1 MSPILTVVLVLVAA
15 AVAGALGFYLGGE
28 NRKRTAEA
36 KIGSAEEEAKRIVND
51 AIKAAEQKRKET
63 IIEAKDEAFKLKS
76 DADKEIKDRRAEITR
91 QERRIDQ
98 KEEALDK
105 RTAQMERKEED
116 LKRRSETVEA
126 RLDELEQLK
135 LRQTEKLET
144 IAAMSKE
151 DARAVLLKQVDDELT
166 HEKAMKISAYQA
178 NMKDECD
185 NLARELIGQAIARCA
200 ADATSEATVSVVPLP
215 SDEMKGRII
224 GREGRNIRALE
235 TATGCDL
242 IIDDTPEAITLSS
255 FDQTRR
261 EVARMALERLIA
273 DGRIHPARIEETVDK
288 CRRELEI
295 QMKREGDKAVMEL
308 GIHSLHPDLV
318 KLIGR
323 LKYRTSFGQNVLS
336 HSLEVA
342 WLAGLMAGE
351 LGVNV
356 QLARRAGLLHD
367 IGKALDHE
375 IEGSHVQI
383 GVDICKKYRE
393 NPQVIHA
400 IEAPHIAGLLAAEL
414 GVDVATAKRAG
425 LLHDIGKA
433 IDHEVEGSHVTIGVN
448 IARKYKESEEVI
460 HAIEAHHG
468 DVEPK
473 TTLAFIIMAAD
484 AISAA
489 RPGARR
495 ENMESY
501 IKRLETLEALC
512 NGFEGVESSYAVQ
525 AGREVRILVQPDK
538 VSDDEVILLARN
550 VAKKIENELDYPG
563 QIKVSVIRESRAT
576 EYAK

>member
-15 AVAGALGFYLGGE
+15 VAAGALGFYLGGE

-76 DADKEIKDRRAEITR
+76 DADKEIKDRRAEISR

-105 RTAQMERKEED
+105 RTTQMERKEED

-185 NLARELIGQAIARCA
+185 NLARELVGQAIARCA

-295 QMKREGDKAVMEL
+295 QMKREGDKAIMEL

-400 IEAPHIAGLLAAEL
+400 IEA
-414 GVDVATAKRAG
+414 
-425 LLHDIGKA
+425 
-433 IDHEVEGSHVTIGVN
+433 
-448 IARKYKESEEVI
+448 
-460 HAIEAHHG
+460 HHG

-538 VSDDEVILLARN
+538 VGDDQVILLARQ
-550 VAKKIENELDYPG
+550 VAKKIEDELDYPG

>member
-51 AIKAAEQKRKET
+51 AIKTAEQKRKET

-400 IEAPHIAGLLAAEL
+400 IEA
-414 GVDVATAKRAG
+414 
-425 LLHDIGKA
+425 
-433 IDHEVEGSHVTIGVN
+433 
-448 IARKYKESEEVI
+448 
-460 HAIEAHHG
+460 HHG

-538 VSDDEVILLARN
+538 VSDDEVILLAHN

>member
-273 DGRIHPARIEETVDK
+273 DGRIHPARIEETVDQ

-393 NPQVIHA
+393 NPQ
-400 IEAPHIAGLLAAEL
+400 
-414 GVDVATAKRAG
+414 
-425 LLHDIGKA
+425 
-433 IDHEVEGSHVTIGVN
+433 
-448 IARKYKESEEVI
+448 VI

>member
-15 AVAGALGFYLGGE
+15 VAAGALGFYLGGE

-76 DADKEIKDRRAEITR
+76 DADREIKDRRAEITR

-400 IEAPHIAGLLAAEL
+400 IEA
-414 GVDVATAKRAG
+414 
-425 LLHDIGKA
+425 
-433 IDHEVEGSHVTIGVN
+433 
-448 IARKYKESEEVI
+448 
-460 HAIEAHHG
+460 HHG

>member
-135 LRQTEKLET
+135 LRQTETLEP

-400 IEAPHIAGLLAAEL
+400 IEA
-414 GVDVATAKRAG
+414 
-425 LLHDIGKA
+425 
-433 IDHEVEGSHVTIGVN
+433 
-448 IARKYKESEEVI
+448 
-460 HAIEAHHG
+460 HHG

>member
-1 MSPILTVVLVLVAA
+1 MSPILIVVLVLVAA

-36 KIGSAEEEAKRIVND
+36 KIGSAEDEAKRIVND

-105 RTAQMERKEED
+105 RTTQMERKEED
-116 LKRRSETVEA
+116 LKRRTETVEA

-308 GIHSLHPDLV
+308 GVHSLHPDLV

-400 IEAPHIAGLLAAEL
+400 IEA
-414 GVDVATAKRAG
+414 
-425 LLHDIGKA
+425 
-433 IDHEVEGSHVTIGVN
+433 
-448 IARKYKESEEVI
+448 
-460 HAIEAHHG
+460 HHG

-538 VSDDEVILLARN
+538 VGDDEVILLACN

>member
-1 MSPILTVVLVLVAA
+1 MSPILIVVLVLVAA

-36 KIGSAEEEAKRIVND
+36 KIGSAEDEAKRIVND

-105 RTAQMERKEED
+105 RTTQLERKEED
-116 LKRRSETVEA
+116 LKRRTETVEA

-308 GIHSLHPDLV
+308 GVHSLHPDLV

-400 IEAPHIAGLLAAEL
+400 IEA
-414 GVDVATAKRAG
+414 
-425 LLHDIGKA
+425 
-433 IDHEVEGSHVTIGVN
+433 
-448 IARKYKESEEVI
+448 
-460 HAIEAHHG
+460 HHG

-525 AGREVRILVQPDK
+525 AGREVRVMVKPEEGTEDNM
-538 VSDDEVILLARN
+538 ILLAHDL
-550 VAKKIENELDYPG
+550 AKKIESELEYPG
-563 QIKVSVIRESRAT
+563 QIKVNVIRETKAV

>member
-1 MSPILTVVLVLVAA
+1 MSPILIVVLVLVAA

-36 KIGSAEEEAKRIVND
+36 KIGSAEDEAKRIVND

-105 RTAQMERKEED
+105 RTTQMERKEED
-116 LKRRSETVEA
+116 LKRRTETVEA

-308 GIHSLHPDLV
+308 GVHSLHPDLV

-400 IEAPHIAGLLAAEL
+400 IEA
-414 GVDVATAKRAG
+414 
-425 LLHDIGKA
+425 
-433 IDHEVEGSHVTIGVN
+433 
-448 IARKYKESEEVI
+448 
-460 HAIEAHHG
+460 HHG

-473 TTLAFIIMAAD
+473 TTLAFIIMPAD

-538 VSDDEVILLARN
+538 VGDDEVILLARN

>member
-215 SDEMKGRII
+215 SDEMKGRNI

-400 IEAPHIAGLLAAEL
+400 IEA
-414 GVDVATAKRAG
+414 
-425 LLHDIGKA
+425 
-433 IDHEVEGSHVTIGVN
+433 
-448 IARKYKESEEVI
+448 
-460 HAIEAHHG
+460 HHG

>member
-51 AIKAAEQKRKET
+51 AIKTAEQKRKET

-393 NPQVIHA
+393 NPQVI
-400 IEAPHIAGLLAAEL
+400 
-414 GVDVATAKRAG
+414 
-425 LLHDIGKA
+425 
-433 IDHEVEGSHVTIGVN
+433 
-448 IARKYKESEEVI
+448 Y
-460 HAIEAHHG
+460 AIEAHHG

>member
-400 IEAPHIAGLLAAEL
+400 IEA
-414 GVDVATAKRAG
+414 
-425 LLHDIGKA
+425 
-433 IDHEVEGSHVTIGVN
+433 
-448 IARKYKESEEVI
+448 
-460 HAIEAHHG
+460 HHG

-525 AGREVRILVQPDK
+525 AGREVRILVQPNK
-538 VSDDEVILLARN
+538 VGDDEVILLARN

>member
-91 QERRIDQ
+91 QECRIDQ

-400 IEAPHIAGLLAAEL
+400 IEA
-414 GVDVATAKRAG
+414 
-425 LLHDIGKA
+425 
-433 IDHEVEGSHVTIGVN
+433 
-448 IARKYKESEEVI
+448 
-460 HAIEAHHG
+460 HHG

>member
-1 MSPILTVVLVLVAA
+1 MSPILIVVLVLVAA

-400 IEAPHIAGLLAAEL
+400 IEA
-414 GVDVATAKRAG
+414 
-425 LLHDIGKA
+425 
-433 IDHEVEGSHVTIGVN
+433 
-448 IARKYKESEEVI
+448 
-460 HAIEAHHG
+460 HHG

-501 IKRLETLEALC
+501 IKRLETLETLC

-563 QIKVSVIRESRAT
+563 QIKVNVIRESRAVD
-576 EYAK
+576 YAK

>member
-51 AIKAAEQKRKET
+51 AIKTAEQKRKET

-400 IEAPHIAGLLAAEL
+400 IEA
-414 GVDVATAKRAG
+414 
-425 LLHDIGKA
+425 
-433 IDHEVEGSHVTIGVN
+433 
-448 IARKYKESEEVI
+448 
-460 HAIEAHHG
+460 HHG
-468 DVEPK
+468 DVESK

>member
-15 AVAGALGFYLGGE
+15 VAAGALGFYLGGE

-76 DADKEIKDRRAEITR
+76 DADKEIKDRRAEISR

-105 RTAQMERKEED
+105 RTTQMERKEED

-144 IAAMSKE
+144 IAAMTQE
-151 DARAVLLKQVDDELT
+151 DARAVLLKNIDDELT

-185 NLARELIGQAIARCA
+185 NLARELVGQAIARCA

-295 QMKREGDKAVMEL
+295 QMKREGDKAIMEL

-342 WLAGLMAGE
+342 WLAGLLAGE
-351 LGVNV
+351 MGVNV
-356 QLARRAGLLHD
+356 TLARRAGLLHD

-383 GVDICKKYRE
+383 GVDIC
-393 NPQVIHA
+393 
-400 IEAPHIAGLLAAEL
+400 
-414 GVDVATAKRAG
+414 
-425 LLHDIGKA
+425 
-433 IDHEVEGSHVTIGVN
+433 
-448 IARKYKESEEVI
+448 RKYKENTQVI

-473 TTLAFIIMAAD
+473 TPLAFIIQACD

-495 ENMESY
+495 ENVESY
-501 IKRLETLEALC
+501 VKRLENLEEISSS
-512 NGFEGVESSYAVQ
+512 FEGVEQAFAVQ
-525 AGREVRILVQPDK
+525 AGREVRIMVKPD
-538 VSDDEVILLARN
+538 VISDDQVILLARSI
-550 VAKKIENELDYPG
+550 AKKIEDTLDYPG
-563 QIKVSVIRESRAT
+563 QIKVNVIRESRAV